1 MSQRVIG
8 QILLNQY
15 RVDEFIGSGS
25 MSVVYRVWD
34 LKRNTPLAMKILKN
48 ELADDPSVFKY
59 FRRGAKALE
68 KLAHPHI
75 VPFYGLERT
84 DDFAFALE
92 GYIKGPSVKDILR
105 QNGKQPLPILDA
117 LCIMRA
123 VCSALGYAHANG
135 VIHCDVKPGNIMVD
149 SGGNIFL
156 TDFGIARHADSTTT
170 TMGAAGTPAYMAP
183 EQIRGEVVTAA
194 TDVYAMGMMVYEM
207 LTGRRPFEG
216 KGLKTSSSQSGGT
229 QADLIRAAHLNQPPP
244 DPSTLYTNI
253 SPQMAAIMLKALNK
267 NPQER
272 FQDIMAFY
280 SAIRSAAG
288 FSPDQIPE
296 RLLKYVR
303 EPEPDSSPVPIAAV
317 PLPEMSPRKK
327 TLPLILGAAG
337 LMLMIVIFV
346 ALNNGPK
353 NPSLLDSKPPNADIL
368 IAARTDSTSEVTI
381 NPTSTNKLVPANTI
395 SALTPTKEQSLEL
408 AIGSTLNHQVD
419 TTQMVFIPAGEF
431 QMGCDSAHNGGF
443 DCEDDALPLHPVYL
457 DDYYID
463 KYEVTNKK
471 YAKCV
476 EAGVCQVWIA
486 DDYYNDPTYENYPV
500 IYIDHELAQDFC
512 AWEGKRLPTEAEWEK
527 AAKGT
532 TPKTYP
538 WGDEE
543 PNCQLTNYRGLDHD
557 YCCMDI
563 NNNGSPSSVGSYPLG
578 ASSYGVHD
586 MAGNVA
592 EWVNDYYQYDYYSN
606 SPYKNPKGP
615 IASEHTKMCFMGGAC
630 KDSWVLRGGSY
641 IDNEWAIKTT
651 DRGTY
656 ADGGFFAYGFRCAAD
671 ADYDP
676 NATPLIRT
684 PVSSCPGAPFQRL
697 AVGENGK
704 VCTKSDPIRL
714 RKTPGKEGEI
724 IASLKT
730 GTKFEVIDG
739 PQCAGSNWS
748 WWKVKLDSGQV
759 GWVAEGGDAIDPY
772 FLCPLE

>member
-303 EPEPDSSPVPIAAV
+303 EPEIDPVPGISPVAPV
-317 PLPEMSPRKK
+317 TSRSPRKM
-327 TLPLILGAAG
+327 TLPLILGGAG
-337 LMLMIVIFV
+337 LLLVSIVFL

-353 NPSLLDSKPPNADIL
+353 SQSTLASIPPDSNVM
-368 IAARTDSTSEVTI
+368 IAARTEDTSEVTLK
-381 NPTSTNKLVPANTI
+381 PTNTTMPMAVTTN
-395 SALTPTKEQSLEL
+395 
-408 AIGSTLNHQVD
+408 
-419 TTQMVFIPAGEF
+419 
-431 QMGCDSAHNGGF
+431 
-443 DCEDDALPLHPVYL
+443 
-457 DDYYID
+457 
-463 KYEVTNKK
+463 
-471 YAKCV
+471 
-476 EAGVCQVWIA
+476 
-486 DDYYNDPTYENYPV
+486 
-500 IYIDHELAQDFC
+500 
-512 AWEGKRLPTEAEWEK
+512 
-527 AAKGT
+527 
-532 TPKTYP
+532 
-538 WGDEE
+538 
-543 PNCQLTNYRGLDHD
+543 QLTNIIKSTITPIKSSAIHQTNASVTSNAQGNWVVYAYNEKQYERDLYLLNIETGQEQKLTSDEGGNIAPTFSPEGSQIAFVACPD
-557 YCCMDI
+557 TSNTCSLNLMD
-563 NNNGSPSSVGSYPLG
+563 L
-578 ASSYGVHD
+578 
-586 MAGNVA
+586 
-592 EWVNDYYQYDYYSN
+592 
-606 SPYKNPKGP
+606 
-615 IASEHTKMCFMGGAC
+615 
-630 KDSWVLRGGSY
+630 
-641 IDNEWAIKTT
+641 KT
-651 DRGTY
+651 R
-656 ADGGFFAYGFRCAAD
+656 R
-671 ADYDP
+671 
-676 NATPLIRT
+676 IT
-684 PVSSCPGAPFQRL
+684 PVSVSTIPDIRFPDWCQLPESPWL
-697 AVGENGK
+697 AFEARSKNPNKNNIWRINLENGTLEQ
-704 VCTKSDPIRL
+704 VTDGDTDIRPSWSPDCNQIVFERFDPKSKISDIYIHNL
-714 RKTPGKEGEI
+714 
-724 IASLKT
+724 LT
-730 GTKFEVIDG
+730 GTEKRVISTPDEDEFGVTWSHDGQWIAYSRTSRDTNRDGFVNLDDQADLFIIRPDGSGEVNLTRGKYSVFSPTWSPDSQRILFTAYYGNNRSEMMIYDLSNGQFNELGKGIG
-739 PQCAGSNWS
+739 PYYHTQWS
-748 WWKVKLDSGQV
+748 
-759 GWVAEGGDAIDPY
+759 P
-772 FLCPLE
+772 